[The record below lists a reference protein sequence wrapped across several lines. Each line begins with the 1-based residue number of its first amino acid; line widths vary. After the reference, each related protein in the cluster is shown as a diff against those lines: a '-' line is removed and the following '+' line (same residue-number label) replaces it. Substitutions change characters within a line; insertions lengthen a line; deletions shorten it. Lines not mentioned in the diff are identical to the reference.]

1 MTIASAALRAR
12 TTGSTKPLSIMATG
26 AGRPNADVM
35 NYTNCGSAAGTHIID
50 GGMKTP
56 IAGIPSETGMT
67 TITTST
73 ESFSSRK
80 IGGSRDFRT
89 ILPREMSYP

>member
-1 MTIASAALRAR
+1 
-12 TTGSTKPLSIMATG
+12 
-26 AGRPNADVM
+26 
-35 NYTNCGSAAGTHIID
+35 
-50 GGMKTP
+50 
-56 IAGIPSETGMT
+56 MT